1 MYQYIYSTLFLKNFC
16 RVDDYGIKSKLAF
29 KVAHAGYRSQQQSLR
44 FVHLPVMQEQTE
56 IDEVVEVVEAS
67 TPPPKTMQK
76 SKKRKIKNADIVAE
90 KNLLKKK
97 KREGKKAKLLSEL
110 ETNDLHMKRIN
121 SNINKNK

>member
-1 MYQYIYSTLFLKNFC
+1 
-16 RVDDYGIKSKLAF
+16 
-29 KVAHAGYRSQQQSLR
+29 
-44 FVHLPVMQEQTE
+44 MQEQTE

-110 ETNDLHMKRIN
+110 ETNDLHIKRIN